1 MYKKKNMMSIRKS
14 FLSISSTESYEHN
27 AQLNGVRSNV
37 DKRVNTL
44 IASLGFRFCKI
55 QNFNYKTTLRYR
67 CHRVNLTP

>member
-44 IASLGFRFCKI
+44 IASLGFRF
-55 QNFNYKTTLRYR
+55 
-67 CHRVNLTP
+67 

>member
-37 DKRVNTL
+37 DKRDTINYIRLWLKGKKKCTEP
-44 IASLGFRFCKI
+44 FCSIWVGRKV
-55 QNFNYKTTLRYR
+55 YYAE
-67 CHRVNLTP
+67 